1 MTIQVKK
8 KTTTDVHQFFPRT
21 MSISRFRHS
30 LMTSQNQWIRNASG
44 KLVILSL
51 RYVVQLSKANVDNVI
66 LLMTNS
72 VLLDNVL

>member
-21 MSISRFRHS
+21 TSISRSRHS

-51 RYVVQLSKANVDNVI
+51 RYAVQLSKANVDNVI

>member
-8 KTTTDVHQFFPRT
+8 ITTTDVHQFFSRT
-21 MSISRFRHS
+21 TSISRSRHS